1 MKMIKKIIIK
11 LKKNIINY
19 IMEYK
24 TLIKLCQ
31 KYNIDYKNHY
41 GKTKSYIKLKRK
53 VDQHQHVMNKKNKV
67 DNYIGLDNEE
77 LRNSIKYYYIGF

>member
-1 MKMIKKIIIK
+1 
-11 LKKNIINY
+11 
-19 IMEYK
+19 MEYK
-24 TLIKLCQ
+24 TLIKLCI

-53 VDQHQHVMNKKNKV
+53 VDQHQHIMNKKNKV

-77 LRNSIKYYYIGF
+77 LHQSIKYRLFYIGD

>member
-1 MKMIKKIIIK
+1 
-11 LKKNIINY
+11 
-19 IMEYK
+19 MEYK

-53 VDQHQHVMNKKNKV
+53 INNYENIKKKQKIN
-67 DNYIGLDNEE
+67 NYIGLDNEE
-77 LRNSIKYYYIGF
+77 LNLPIKYYYIGF

>member
-41 GKTKSYIKLKRK
+41 GNNKSYIKLKRK
-53 VDQHQHVMNKKNKV
+53 VDQHQHIMNKKNKV

>member
-1 MKMIKKIIIK
+1 
-11 LKKNIINY
+11 
-19 IMEYK
+19 MEYK
-24 TLIKLCQ
+24 TLIKLCI

-41 GKTKSYIKLKRK
+41 GKTKSYIKLKRM
-53 VDQHQHVMNKKNKV
+53 VDQHQHVMNKRNKV

>member
-1 MKMIKKIIIK
+1 
-11 LKKNIINY
+11 
-19 IMEYK
+19 MEYK

>member
-1 MKMIKKIIIK
+1 MD
-11 LKKNIINY
+11 
-19 IMEYK
+19 YK

-41 GKTKSYIKLKRK
+41 GKNKSYIKLKRK
-53 VDQHQHVMNKKNKV
+53 VDNYENIKKKQKIN
-67 DNYIGLDNEE
+67 NYIGLDNEE

>member
-1 MKMIKKIIIK
+1 MD
-11 LKKNIINY
+11 
-19 IMEYK
+19 YK

-53 VDQHQHVMNKKNKV
+53 IINYENIKKKQKIN
-67 DNYIGLDNEE
+67 NYIGLDNDE

>member
-1 MKMIKKIIIK
+1 MD
-11 LKKNIINY
+11 
-19 IMEYK
+19 YK

-53 VDQHQHVMNKKNKV
+53 VDNYENVKKKQKTNS
-67 DNYIGLDNEE
+67 YFSLDNDE
-77 LRNSIKYYYIGF
+77 LGSAIRYRQWYYIGD

>member
-1 MKMIKKIIIK
+1 
-11 LKKNIINY
+11 
-19 IMEYK
+19 MEYK

-53 VDQHQHVMNKKNKV
+53 VDQHQHIMNKRNKV
-67 DNYIGLDNEE
+67 DNNNKCNYYNLDNDELGTAIRARLFYIGD
-77 LRNSIKYYYIGF
+77 